1 MEPHVTDI
9 KFLQHLFKRFVP
21 AVIASKGS
29 GQKLSKRP
37 VFKGWLDVTEE
48 QSAELARHAD
58 YHDGPF
64 MFLTGKTTE
73 YIAVDLDRRDAS
85 RHDHADKVDGV
96 VYWQSNFDEADHLNT
111 LIIKTPSGGVH
122 LVYRYKDGVRSGQLE
137 KDVLIDILA
146 DGKAMC
152 FGPGYEILNR
162 AKPTPPP
169 PKLVQQIIFNNVN
182 YGSQVITGKGVDP
195 SVCRDYGADINA
207 AAECELRWDVIPS
220 HDNRAFTLI
229 PHTHICAVDET
240 HVHSEQKHSRFVVT
254 KGRVVARCFSHDTQR
269 TVTGAASRRLRE
281 LFFPSEFR
289 DCFEE
294 FMHTIMELCRGESF
308 VRLDGS
314 VWRAR
319 AGRPWIYERLV
330 SYEDFLNTHFKS
342 NPVFIKNP
350 RKFADVIR
358 YMETVDHED
367 FPFMSKDV
375 DCLGFDNCVVNLVT
389 HEVFDAT
396 TWDSTAAPRHSID
409 GAFSWKST
417 HTPLFDS
424 LVQYQLGDGDVYTY
438 FLALIG
444 RLFYRVKRFDNF
456 SIVPM
461 IKGDTG
467 TGKSTVLTIIK
478 RLFAPA
484 AVGVLNSNNE
494 VTFGLEA
501 KHDKELLIAHEIG
514 DRLTDRLSSDLFK
527 QMVCGEDISIPR
539 KNRGA
544 IDVTWGVPM
553 FLCSNIHLSYSDSQ
567 GSISRRLAIFK
578 FSKYVPSKDITLEA
592 RIIDTELPS
601 IVAKCLKAYQ
611 FLVQQVGSRAFWDV
625 CPEYFHD
632 NTREMSEQTDH
643 LYMFLTLPPGDNV
656 YGDKDVYFMR
666 LPGAAMLLQDF
677 KNKFLNYMRFRHP
690 GIKYRWTSDY
700 SAFNRLG
707 YRVVHQHVCK
717 ACGSHATA
725 GCCPNY
731 SVANRS
737 KRYVIE
743 NLVCVEEPVCAERAE
758 DG

>member
-1 MEPHVTDI
+1 MDPQVTDI

-29 GQKLSKRP
+29 GHKLSKRP

-48 QSAELARHAD
+48 QSVELARHAD

-85 RHDHADKVDGV
+85 RQDHADKVDGV

-111 LIIKTPSGGVH
+111 LIIKTPSGGLH
-122 LVYRYKDGVRSGQLE
+122 LVYRYKDGVKSGQLE
-137 KDVLIDILA
+137 KDVLIDILS

-162 AKPTPPP
+162 AKPTLPP

-182 YGSQVITGKGVDP
+182 YGSQVITSKGHDLQAA
-195 SVCRDYGADINA
+195 RDYAPDINA
-207 AAECELRWDVIPS
+207 AAECDFRWDVIPS
-220 HDNRAFTLI
+220 HDDKVFTLI
-229 PHTHICAVDET
+229 PHTNICTVDEG
-240 HVHSEQKHSRFVVT
+240 HVHSELKHSRFVVS

-281 LFFPSEFR
+281 LFFPNEFR
-289 DCFEE
+289 DCFED
-294 FMHTIMELCRGESF
+294 FMHSIMELCRGESF

-314 VWRAR
+314 VWKAR
-319 AGRPWIYERLV
+319 PGKPWIFERLV
-330 SYEDFLNTHFKS
+330 SYEDFINTHFKS

-350 RKFADVIR
+350 RKFADVIK

-367 FPFMSKDV
+367 FPFMKKNV
-375 DCLGFDNCVVNLVT
+375 DCLGFDNCVVNIVT
-389 HEVFDAT
+389 HQVFDET
-396 TWDSTAAPRHSID
+396 TWSSTAAPRHSVD
-409 GAFSWKST
+409 GAFAWMT
-417 HTPLFDS
+417 TDTPLFDS
-424 LVQYQLGDGDVYTY
+424 LVQYQLGDGDVYIY

-444 RLFYRVKRFDNF
+444 RLFYRVKRFDNL

-478 RLFAPA
+478 RLFAPT

-553 FLCSNIHLSYSDSQ
+553 FLCSNVHLSYSDSQ

-578 FSKYVPSKDITLEA
+578 FNKYVPSKDITLET
-592 RIIDTELPS
+592 RIIANELPD
-601 IVAKCLKAYQ
+601 IVAKCLRAYQ
-611 FLVQQVGSRAFWDV
+611 FLVEQTGSKSFWDV
-625 CPEYFHD
+625 CPEYFHE

-656 YGDKDVYFMR
+656 YGDKDVYFMK

-717 ACGSHATA
+717 ACCSHATA

-743 NLVCVEEPVCAERAE
+743 NLVCVEKPVCAERKE
-758 DG
+758 YG